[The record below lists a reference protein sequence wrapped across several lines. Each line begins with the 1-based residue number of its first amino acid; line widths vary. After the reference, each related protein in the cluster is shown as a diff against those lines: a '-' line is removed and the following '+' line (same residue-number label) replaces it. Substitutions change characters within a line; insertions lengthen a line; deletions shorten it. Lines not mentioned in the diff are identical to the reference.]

1 MAFKLGNKPLPGIA
15 RKGNINKKHGFKVER
30 AKLGD
35 GILGEAHPGRV
46 VIDESLEEGS
56 KEFNRV
62 RDHETQHAKDME
74 PSEEYPEGK
83 AAFGDDWVRWKGKTY
98 KRENGNIWMDGKPHK
113 EGWEGFPW
121 EKSAMKAEK

>member
-15 RKGNINKKHGFKVER
+15 RKGNINKKHGFIVER

-46 VIDESLEEGS
+46 VIDESIEEGS
-56 KEFNRV
+56 AEEKRV
-62 RDHETQHAKDME
+62 ISHEGQHVKDMD
-74 PSEEYPEGK
+74 SGK
-83 AAFGDDWVRWKGKTY
+83 AAFGDDWVRWEGKRY
-98 KRENGNIWMDGKPHK
+98 HRKDGQIKYNGKWND